1 MKKIGALGEELV
13 CRWLELQ
20 NYSLL
25 QQNWRCRWGEID
37 IIAQNRDS
45 KTLAFVEVKTRSR
58 NNWDEGGLLAVNA
71 TKQEKIIK
79 TASMFLTKHPQLA
92 ELPCRFDVAL
102 VSYGNLSLRRNSSI
116 PLRLSATRGLEQDA
130 KKRETKLDSKKV
142 AQITI
147 GEAVIVGQYELTIE
161 NYIQS
166 AFELA

>member
-71 TKQEKIIK
+71 TKQEKIIQ
-79 TASMFLTKHPQLA
+79 TASMFLAKYPQLA

-102 VSYGNLSLRRNSSI
+102 VSYGNLSLRR
-116 PLRLSATRGLEQDA
+116 QYA